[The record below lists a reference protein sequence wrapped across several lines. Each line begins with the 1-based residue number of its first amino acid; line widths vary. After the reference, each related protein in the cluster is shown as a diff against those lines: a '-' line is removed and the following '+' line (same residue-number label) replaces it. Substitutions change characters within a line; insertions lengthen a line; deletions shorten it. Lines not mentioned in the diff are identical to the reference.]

1 MAWRSRMLWKS
12 RSYWGFRSEE
22 LTKSHRAKKW
32 SHMKTEKGFWYFVL
46 TTSLRDAPWG
56 TSGKKSAGQCRRHQ
70 KCDPWVGKIPWSGNG
85 TPRLSTQIHTWKGS
99 WTRSLE
105 GWALTCEH
113 RHEISS
119 ILLKWYQKNLHLE
132 FMWNEK
138 VETKVHIFWDL
149 AFIGT

>member
-1 MAWRSRMLWKS
+1 MAWRSRTLWKS

-70 KCDPWVGKIPWSGNG
+70 KCEFDPWVGKIPWSGNG
-85 TPRLSTQIHTWKGS
+85 PPCLSTQYSHLESFMDKKPGRLSTHM
-99 WTRSLE
+99 
-105 GWALTCEH
+105 WALTWNKFNFIQRVSEKFAFKIH
-113 RHEISS
+113 V
-119 ILLKWYQKNLHLE
+119 KWGSRDKSAYFLR
-132 FMWNEK
+132 FG
-138 VETKVHIFWDL
+138 F
-149 AFIGT
+149 